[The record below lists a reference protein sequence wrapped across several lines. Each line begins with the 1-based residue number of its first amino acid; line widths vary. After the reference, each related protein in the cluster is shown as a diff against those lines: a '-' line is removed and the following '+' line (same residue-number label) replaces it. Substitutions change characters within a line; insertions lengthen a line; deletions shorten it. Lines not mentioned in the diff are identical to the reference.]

1 MSTHSECYRR
11 VHGVSKR
18 QRQRQFEILL
28 YHLTPEGTNMKL
40 IPLSLAI
47 FVNILLIGCAVT
59 KSDSSSLPSNMH
71 ATEQEAHD
79 SSAPVLNPPEA
90 IESEDIHSD
99 IPQQHS
105 ETQSDNTDFLYNSAN
120 DEEQSTEII
129 YPNKAYASLKEP
141 WTLKQFEEN
150 VASNHIIE
158 WDFSDSDEEN
168 MGKIL
173 LYKTHKNNDGKVYL
187 IAREH
192 GDNCNLQAYLYLGIR
207 DYKDDQLVVNFYQ
220 LGSVLVSSQC
230 GTTYREMTDIS
241 MDPPN
246 KVIYQE
252 QTYLKIDISFT
263 RSEELYCA
271 HDDLYTYEYDENG
284 DYILDENGEPKYEYT
299 GCEAIYKDIHYKT
312 TYLYKINLP

>member
-1 MSTHSECYRR
+1 
-11 VHGVSKR
+11 
-18 QRQRQFEILL
+18 
-28 YHLTPEGTNMKL
+28 MK
-40 IPLSLAI
+40 IFPLSL
-47 FVNILLIGCAVT
+47 ILLVTVLISGCAASKT
-59 KSDSSSLPSNMH
+59 DSSLNSPNVQNPALNQDKSNN
-71 ATEQEAHD
+71 
-79 SSAPVLNPPEA
+79 SV
-90 IESEDIHSD
+90 SEDNL
-99 IPQQHS
+99 S
-105 ETQSDNTDFLYNSAN
+105 ETLSNDIALSA
-120 DEEQSTEII
+120 DSTEDDQEQNIEII
-129 YPNKAYASLKEP
+129 YPNKAFATLKEP

-150 VASNHIIE
+150 VANNHIIE
-158 WDFSDSDEEN
+158 WDFSDSDEAN
-168 MGKIL
+168 IGTIL
-173 LYKTHKNNDGKVYL
+173 LYKTQKNNDGKVYL

-241 MDPPN
+241 MEPPN

-271 HDDLYTYEYDENG
+271 PDDFYTYEYDENG

-312 TYLYKINLP
+312 TYLYKLDHP

>member
-1 MSTHSECYRR
+1 MSAHSECYRR

-28 YHLTPEGTNMKL
+28 YHLTPESTNMKL

-47 FVNILLIGCAVT
+47 FVNTLLFGCAVT

-150 VASNHIIE
+150 VASNHIIK

-168 MGKIL
+168 IGTIL
-173 LYKTHKNNDGKVYL
+173 LYKTQKNNDGKVYL

-230 GTTYREMTDIS
+230 GTTYKEMTDIS

-246 KVIYQE
+246 KVIIKNKPISKLILALRVPKNFIVLMMIFIHMNMMKMANQNASIQVVKQYIKIYTIKPLIYTR
-252 QTYLKIDISFT
+252 QTFHNSHLI
-263 RSEELYCA
+263 
-271 HDDLYTYEYDENG
+271 
-284 DYILDENGEPKYEYT
+284 
-299 GCEAIYKDIHYKT
+299 
-312 TYLYKINLP
+312 